1 MPSPSHRGC
10 ISQPLDAA
18 ASILASHQ
26 IPQFGLVPPE
36 LLRIMPSGRIEAPD
50 LVGKIEQATGQAAS
64 DAALQP

>member
-26 IPQFGLVPPE
+26 IPQFRLIAPDLFG
-36 LLRIMPSGRIEAPD
+36 IMSPGRIEAPD
-50 LVGKIEQATGQAAS
+50 LVGEVE
-64 DAALQP
+64 